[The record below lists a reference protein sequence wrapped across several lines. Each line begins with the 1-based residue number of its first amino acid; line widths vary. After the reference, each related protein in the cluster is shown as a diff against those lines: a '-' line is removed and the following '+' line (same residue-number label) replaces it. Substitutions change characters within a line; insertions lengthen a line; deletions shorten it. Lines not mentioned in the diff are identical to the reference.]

1 MQELHESSRIREAWG
16 VLQSARCIFLFIWLF
31 AFHGFF
37 FYLEKLYKQKGQS
50 VHFLSMQHHS
60 ALQGMREHRRLV
72 FSISLQG

>member
-1 MQELHESSRIREAWG
+1 MSPAASERPGVFSSLHVAYFSLYDR
-16 VLQSARCIFLFIWLF
+16 
-31 AFHGFF
+31 FF

-72 FSISLQG
+72 FSISLRG